1 MRRDMSH
8 GRIVAIAPA
17 RPLRAGWAPMRAILL
32 CLAAGYADAFGY
44 LRLGGIFTANMTGNS
59 VLLAIAAARRDAG
72 QAAAC
77 GLVLAAFL
85 AGALLAALLRRQL
98 VDRRAPALLL
108 AALLL
113 AAAALLPLAG
123 LPAWPGWLLAA
134 GLALAMGLQGAS
146 LGRFGGTALQTVVVT
161 GTLLRL
167 AELMAGV
174 RPPAAAP
181 DSRPLALMAG
191 AWLAYAGGA
200 LLGAGAADAA
210 VALPA
215 RLPET
220 LPLLVPALL
229 QAAVALDLARR
240 GPEGPGAGAR

>member
-1 MRRDMSH
+1 
-8 GRIVAIAPA
+8 
-17 RPLRAGWAPMRAILL
+17 MRAVLL

-59 VLLAIAAARRDAG
+59 VLLAIAAARGEAG

-85 AGALLAALLRRQL
+85 AGALLAVLLRRRL
-98 VDRRAPALLL
+98 ADRRAPALLL

-113 AAAALLPLAG
+113 AAAALLLLAG

-134 GLALAMGLQGAS
+134 ALALAMGLQGAS
-146 LGRFGGTALQTVVVT
+146 LGRFAGTALQTVVVT

-167 AELMAGV
+167 AELAAGI
-174 RPPAAAP
+174 RPAAAAAP
-181 DSRPLALMAG
+181 DRRPLALTAA

-200 LLGAGAADAA
+200 LLGAAAADAA

-215 RLPET
+215 ALPET

-229 QAAVALDLARR
+229 QGAVALDVARR
-240 GPEGPGAGAR
+240 GSEEA